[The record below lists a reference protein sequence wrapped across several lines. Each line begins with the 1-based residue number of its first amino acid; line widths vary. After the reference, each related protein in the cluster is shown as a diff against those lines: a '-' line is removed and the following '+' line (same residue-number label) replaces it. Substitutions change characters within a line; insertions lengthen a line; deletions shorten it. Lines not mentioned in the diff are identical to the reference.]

1 MIGIHFVKPRGGDE
15 LPVKEIN
22 VEEFI
27 SIKGYKAL
35 GNQLTTTK
43 IKAVDL
49 IESLPYE
56 IEEPTIVE
64 EVDVNDPEDVSD
76 GEQPQTKL
84 DF

>member
-1 MIGIHFVKPRGGDE
+1 VIGIHFVKPRGGDE
-15 LPVKEIN
+15 LPVKEID

-43 IKAVDL
+43 IKEVDL